1 MEFESLN
8 QRIHRIYNTFY
19 DNFLSARS
27 AEDVFVQAGVPLDGE
42 VANNPTTRRCIEL
55 YLKTDKILTKFL
67 AFGFTFLIVPLALC
81 RDIMY
86 YLYCLFLELVELV
99 LK

>member
-27 AEDVFVQAGVPLDGE
+27 AEDVFVQAGVPLDAE

-55 YLKTDKILTKFL
+55 YLKTDKMLTKFL
-67 AFGFTFLIVPLALC
+67 AVGFTFLIVPLALL
-81 RDIMY
+81 RDVMY
-86 YLYCLFLELVELV
+86 YIYCIFLELL
-99 LK
+99 LQ